1 MVLVYLSL
9 AENRIFALPYC
20 TWCYI
25 LIRITYCRLSRQL
38 CVRLYGLRIELIL
51 CVCTYNG
58 YELWHCD
65 HLHSKFYFGCAAQS
79 REVYM
84 VGTLAVSSTVLSIL
98 YYPDSNYAA
107 RMFALQFPTSKS
119 TCHVKC
125 KNTHLSDRHLT
136 STNHCSGSLCY
147 TMYIFTDPSDKSP
160 HTAFACNTQ
169 ATAYSFYL
177 ATAFANETQISGWF
191 SMLPL
196 LHAPTYSISLP

>member
-1 MVLVYLSL
+1 MVLHTDTNHVLQTIPAIVCQTLRSQNRAHSLRVYLQRLRALALRPPAFKILFWLCRPVKRGLHGRNFGSL
-9 AENRIFALPYC
+9 IP
-20 TWCYI
+20 
-25 LIRITYCRLSRQL
+25 
-38 CVRLYGLRIELIL
+38 
-51 CVCTYNG
+51 
-58 YELWHCD
+58 
-65 HLHSKFYFGCAAQS
+65 
-79 REVYM
+79 
-84 VGTLAVSSTVLSIL
+84 VLSIL
-98 YYPDSNYAA
+98 YYPDSNNAA
-107 RMFALQFPTSKS
+107 RMFALQFPISKS

-196 LHAPTYSISLP
+196 LHASTYSISLP